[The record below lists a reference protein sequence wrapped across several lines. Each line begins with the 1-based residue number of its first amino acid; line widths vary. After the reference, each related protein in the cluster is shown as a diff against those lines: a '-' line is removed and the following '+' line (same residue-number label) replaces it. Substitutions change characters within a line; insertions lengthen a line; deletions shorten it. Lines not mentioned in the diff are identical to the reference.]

1 MIHTKEIQRDNRLNK
16 KRILQVDKE
25 QETSKPRSI
34 HVEKLK
40 SLDDVCSFMA
50 STEKQQKRRIIT
62 S

>member
-25 QETSKPRSI
+25 QETSKPRPI

-40 SLDDVCSFMA
+40 SLDDVCSLIA
-50 STEKQQKRRIIT
+50 STETR
-62 S
+62 